1 MRQFKVRL
9 KRVGRW
15 HRPVYEVVVV
25 FGDSH
30 ASSGVTF
37 EKLGF
42 YSPTTSVK
50 FFFINFSRLAF

>member
-1 MRQFKVRL
+1 MRQFTIRL

-25 FGDSH
+25 FADSRVR
-30 ASSGVTF
+30 GGEIF

-42 YSPTTSVK
+42 YSPVTSVK